1 MLCQVPLDPVG
12 CNGRVGL
19 GFSRGGVS
27 AHPGSPREGRGLA
40 VCQYR
45 LSSERGRE
53 LWKDVMDRR
62 QGEGKGGKRK
72 TEVRGEEK
80 ARERN
85 TRDTHSA
92 CLMGSCHTRH

>member
-1 MLCQVPLDPVG
+1 MLCQVPLDPAG

-62 QGEGKGGKRK
+62 QGEGKGGKREK
-72 TEVRGEEK
+72 QKSEVKRK
-80 ARERN
+80 LAREIQEMP
-85 TRDTHSA
+85 TPPA
-92 CLMGSCHTRH
+92 